1 MTGNNKQS
9 KETPH
14 EERESKRERERRNGK
29 RYEEWKTRGSERE
42 RERGVC
48 LLSPSLLTTQEKVVY
63 NTKYSHPTT
72 RFFLRQRFRP
82 NFRFLYRN
90 RESFR
95 LIRFDPREIIRRLGG
110 GEVNLP
116 MRLHCL
122 RCMLTLIMPL
132 QEGNSYTVKMIHE
145 LIFNLIL
152 FSPWQHHFE
161 KRGLTCVY
169 VSDCHLTVAASEDL
183 L

>member
-1 MTGNNKQS
+1 MEKGTK
-9 KETPH
+9 
-14 EERESKRERERRNGK
+14 NGK
-29 RYEEWKTRGSERE
+29 REGARE

-90 RESFR
+90 RASFR
-95 LIRFDPREIIRRLGG
+95 LIRIDPREIIRRLGG
-110 GEVNLP
+110 VNLP